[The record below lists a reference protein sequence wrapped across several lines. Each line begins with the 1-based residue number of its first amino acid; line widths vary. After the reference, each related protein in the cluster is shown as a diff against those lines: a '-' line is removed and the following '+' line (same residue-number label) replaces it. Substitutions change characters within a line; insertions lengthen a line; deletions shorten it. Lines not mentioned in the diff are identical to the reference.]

1 MGQLSLCATT
11 IEPVLYSR
19 GATATEARVP
29 RACAPRQEKPPQR
42 EAHAPQ
48 RRVALLATIIECLCS
63 NKDPAQSE
71 VNKGKKSSGN
81 NNVWSFVFISGFI
94 LQDIFFFAET
104 VDSKLLCQGNH

>member
-11 IEPVLYSR
+11 IEPVLYTR

-71 VNKGKKSSGN
+71 VNKGKKSSSN

>member
-1 MGQLSLCATT
+1 MGQLNLCATT

-71 VNKGKKSSGN
+71 VNKGKKSSSN

-94 LQDIFFFAET
+94 LLDIFFFAET